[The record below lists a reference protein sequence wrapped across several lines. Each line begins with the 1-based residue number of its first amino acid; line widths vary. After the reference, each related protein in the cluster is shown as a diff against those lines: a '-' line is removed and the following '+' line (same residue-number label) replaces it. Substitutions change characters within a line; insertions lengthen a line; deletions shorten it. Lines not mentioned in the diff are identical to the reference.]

1 MNSVMDDNRMLTLA
15 SNERIPLLPHMR
27 MIFEIRDLKHA
38 TPATVSRAGILYIS
52 TDEGTQ
58 WKSLINSW
66 ILKKEIPDDTA
77 SLLRSFFDKYI
88 SKTLLWMMI
97 NTKSVVPVEDMNRV
111 QNLLNMLDGCL
122 HDENTNKPEALETAF
137 VYCAVWA
144 LGSTLTLSDDGTDY
158 RKLFSEWWRGEFKDV
173 KFPSRDT
180 VFDYWLD
187 PEVNSFDSWTKSP
200 FFYSVNFDSSKVSM
214 TQVTVPTPE
223 TCSVAYWM
231 DMLVKSRKP
240 IMLAGPAG
248 TVSII
253 IVVFLI
259 V

>member
-15 SNERIPLLPHMR
+15 SNERIPIIPHMR

-66 ILKKEIPDDTA
+66 ILKKEFPDDTA

-144 LGSTLTLSDDGTDY
+144 L
-158 RKLFSEWWRGEFKDV
+158 
-173 KFPSRDT
+173 
-180 VFDYWLD
+180 
-187 PEVNSFDSWTKSP
+187 
-200 FFYSVNFDSSKVSM
+200 
-214 TQVTVPTPE
+214 
-223 TCSVAYWM
+223 
-231 DMLVKSRKP
+231 
-240 IMLAGPAG
+240 
-248 TVSII
+248 
-253 IVVFLI
+253 
-259 V
+259 